1 MHQRRCIDS
10 STTAPQPVSQHDG
23 RLGMIDFKPHFE
35 KMCKGLFPDDN
46 GRWRLNEVIS
56 SEGIYWLEV
65 TCSSFNRPEEPVRI
79 ATSGYSHQDVIACCQ
94 KENGEWSVFFHGN
107 GWENIAS
114 IANML
119 NPTAP
124 YNPHLI
130 STVHRRRSK
139 TYTPQEIY
147 EFYGST
153 QEEVR
158 DEFGEPNQIW
168 NNSGTLCW
176 TYFALSK
183 MEGQKVAS
191 HSIFC
196 FDSHG
201 TGSGFDYDYVMMPS
215 KWDKFWHDYPHK

>member
-1 MHQRRCIDS
+1 M
-10 STTAPQPVSQHDG
+10 V
-23 RLGMIDFKPHFE
+23 DFKPHFE
-35 KMCKGLFPDDN
+35 KMCKGLFPDDD
-46 GRWRLNEVIS
+46 GRWRLNDVIS

-119 NPTAP
+119 NPNVP
-124 YNPHLI
+124 YDPHLI

-158 DEFGEPNQIW
+158 DEFGNQTKF
-168 NNSGTLCW
+168 GTILPHCVGRISPLAKW
-176 TYFALSK
+176 KDKRLRRTAYFA
-183 MEGQKVAS
+183 
-191 HSIFC
+191 SIHTALAV
-196 FDSHG
+196 DLTTITS
-201 TGSGFDYDYVMMPS
+201 
-215 KWDKFWHDYPHK
+215 